1 MKFKFFQIGC
11 VLVFFS
17 VVLCPQISAQERQ
30 VFPVDEGRADASF
43 NVLRENLIKAVRN
56 RDKKFLLSSLDTN
69 IKASFGGDDGIEDFK
84 NHWKINSSNSKLWD
98 ELLVV
103 LTGGGNFI
111 NEGKNKLFC
120 APYSFTN
127 FPEDLDAFE
136 HQIIFGE
143 NVNLRARPDSASEVV
158 AQLSYN
164 VVKVDYENSIGD
176 RGEQATHSWL
186 KIETLGGKKGFVSA
200 KYVRSPIDYRA
211 CFEKKRG
218 KWKMTTFVAGD

>member
-1 MKFKFFQIGC
+1 MKFKFIQISYLVVFISIFCFQISG
-11 VLVFFS
+11 
-17 VVLCPQISAQERQ
+17 QERQ
-30 VFPVDEGRADASF
+30 VFPVDEGKKDASF
-43 NVLRENLIKAVRN
+43 DDFREKLIEAVKN

-84 NHWKINSSNSKLWD
+84 KFWKIDNANSKLWD
-98 ELLVV
+98 ELFIV
-103 LTGGGNFI
+103 LTSGGKFI
-111 NEGKNKLFC
+111 NEGRNKLFC

-127 FPEDLDAFE
+127 FPADLDAFE
-136 HQIIFGE
+136 YQIIFGE
-143 NVNLRARPDSASEVV
+143 NVNLRARPDSTAEIA

-176 RGEQATHSWL
+176 RREQPTYSWL
-186 KIETLGGKKGFVSA
+186 KIETLGGKRGFVSA